1 MSGRQGFITNHQTY
15 VYQESPSTGP
25 SDLCS
30 AAFGL
35 DNSATRIW
43 RLLVKNDDTA
53 YIFTSG
59 QFTIDASTNGNIT
72 FYPNGSGNVTINN
85 GGLTVTAGGLTVT
98 AGTTTLTPIATATYS
113 GLATVST
120 TGALGS
126 LVNSHTDGQVL
137 ISSAAGTNAWASLTA
152 GSNIT
157 ITPGT
162 NSISIAAAILDM
174 TWSRPTTTPITLV
187 ANNGYVQANAGAGL
201 TTFVLPATAAVGSI
215 IEILGES
222 SGGWTITLGTGQS
235 IQYGNVATTVSS
247 GSLSSSNRY
256 DCVTLRCRVA
266 DTTWSVV
273 SSVGVLNVV

>member
-15 VYQESPSTGP
+15 IFQESPSTGP

-35 DNSATRIW
+35 DNSSTRIW
-43 RLLVKNDDTA
+43 RLLVKNDDSA

-59 QFTIDASTNGNIT
+59 QFTIDPSTNGNIT
-72 FYPNGSGNVTINN
+72 FVPNGSGNVTISN

-162 NSISIAAAILDM
+162 NSISIAAAIMDM
-174 TWSRPTTTPITLV
+174 TWTSPTTSPIAV
-187 ANNGYVQANAGAGL
+187 AINNGYVQAIAGSGL
-201 TTFVLPATAAVGSI
+201 LTFTLPQTAPVGSVV
-215 IEILGES
+215 EVLGQG
-222 SGGWTITLGTGQS
+222 SGGWLITPYSGQTIR
-235 IQYGNVATTVSS
+235 YGNVT
-247 GSLSSSNRY
+247 GSTSIGSTNQY
-256 DCVTLRCRVA
+256 DCVKLVCRVA
-266 DTTWSVV
+266 NTTWVV
-273 SSVGVLNVV
+273 TSAIGVLNVV